1 MFQRLLFLLLCP
13 LTFQQQDNIFFR
25 DEVQDIGSPCRAQSG
40 LGTCVLNRNCRD
52 PFGGYFSTNKKS
64 AICFFKDR
72 TTPIVCCPNNQVVQD
87 DEQGLPSS
95 TSWEDLFPQIPSLK
109 PTKRPPSRPDRV
121 PVSMLN
127 PKPMSDKVPRPQ
139 TMRISNAR
147 VPARP
152 SFIPVSNIKPFPPIS
167 LQSPSNNPFPV
178 VSEVSDVVPA
188 PASSQQLT
196 RMSSIKCQ
204 EYTHNYTSDNSRTP
218 EASFFTAVVGGIPA
232 YAGEFPHMAAIGMEE
247 GSAIKYF
254 CGGSL
259 ISDRYILTAAHCF
272 TRNLPKEIL
281 SVRLGELDLTKDDD
295 GASPRDYKVEQVI
308 THPEYKG
315 SSVYNDLTL
324 LRLSEKVEF
333 NPFIRP
339 ACLAKDPGSA
349 DEGVT
354 AYGWGHTSF
363 GGVESPFLQK
373 ISLSIYETSTCEK
386 TYLPSRRLAKGLDR
400 TQICAGDPAGFRDTC
415 QGDSG
420 GPLSTMEYVEDIDT
434 NMFHILGITS
444 FGQGCGGEIPAIY
457 TRVFS
462 YLDWIEGIVWKS

>member
-121 PVSMLN
+121 P
-127 PKPMSDKVPRPQ
+127 
-139 TMRISNAR
+139 
-147 VPARP
+147 
-152 SFIPVSNIKPFPPIS
+152 
-167 LQSPSNNPFPV
+167 SPSNNPFPV